1 MTQYFARRAV
11 QTALTLLGLTVVVFV
26 VSRLTGDPAS
36 LLLSISATPE
46 DISRFR
52 EVMGLD
58 KPLTVQYVDF
68 LSNAVRG
75 NFGTSFQYHLPA
87 LPLVLERVPATF
99 QLTMAAM
106 VIAMAVGLSAGVVS
120 ATRRNS
126 WPDAVAS
133 VFALLGQSMPTFW
146 LGMVL
151 ITIFAVQLRLLPSS
165 GYGNWNQ
172 LVLPAVTLGMYSA
185 ASIARLTRASLLE
198 VISQDYIRT
207 ARAKGIRER
216 RVIGL
221 HALRNASIPI
231 LTMLALQF
239 GTLLG
244 GAVITEWI
252 FAWPGIGR
260 LAVQAVLSRDYPV
273 VQATVC
279 TAAVAFVAINT
290 VVDVLYH
297 YLDPRIR
304 LGAPD
309 RR

>member
-1 MTQYFARRAV
+1 MTQYAVRRAI
-11 QTALTLLGLTVVVFV
+11 QTALTLLGLTLVVFL
-26 VSRLTGDPAS
+26 VSRLSGDPAS
-36 LLLSISATPE
+36 LLLSVSATPE

-52 EVMGLD
+52 EVMGLNQ
-58 KPLTVQYVDF
+58 PLPVQYVDF
-68 LSNAVRG
+68 LTNALRG

-87 LPLVLERVPATF
+87 LPLVVERVPATL
-99 QLTMAAM
+99 QLTTAAM
-106 VIAMAVGLSAGVVS
+106 LIAAAIGLSAGVVS

-126 WPDAVAS
+126 WLDTVTS
-133 VFALLGQSMPTFW
+133 LFALLGQSTPTFW
-146 LGMVL
+146 LGIVL

-185 ASIARLTRASLLE
+185 ASIARLTRASVLE

-207 ARAKGIRER
+207 ARAKGMRER
-216 RVIGL
+216 RVIGV
-221 HALRNASIPI
+221 HALRNAFIPI
-231 LTMLALQF
+231 LTMMALQF

-244 GAVITEWI
+244 GAVIAEWI

-260 LAVQAVLSRDYPV
+260 LAVQAVLTRDYPL
-273 VQATVC
+273 VQATVF
-279 TAAVAFVAINT
+279 TAVVGFVLVNT
-290 VVDVLYH
+290 IVDVLYH

>member
-1 MTQYFARRAV
+1 M
-11 QTALTLLGLTVVVFV
+11 ALTLLGLTIVVFV

-52 EVMGLD
+52 EVMGLNQ
-58 KPLTVQYVDF
+58 PLPVQYVDF
-68 LSNAVRG
+68 LSHAVRG

-99 QLTMAAM
+99 ELTMAAM
-106 VIAMAVGLSAGVVS
+106 LIAMAVGLSAGVVS

-126 WPDAVAS
+126 WLDAVAS

-151 ITIFAVQLRLLPSS
+151 ITIFAVQFRLLPSA

-185 ASIARLTRASLLE
+185 ASITRLTRASVLE

-207 ARAKGIRER
+207 ARAKGLRER

-260 LAVQAVLSRDYPV
+260 LAVQAVLSRDYPL
-273 VQATVC
+273 VQATVF

-290 VVDVLYH
+290 GVDVLYH